1 MTALF
6 PRIDSTVRLDA
17 DGLSQSRG
25 GVTLFDGLTCSI
37 RSGDV
42 LWIKG
47 SNGIGKTTLL
57 EVLAGLSRPDT
68 GSVTWQRDDTHLA
81 ADKLIAYQPHLSFA
95 KASLTATE
103 DLYFW
108 ARIYQTGDRV
118 AATLETVRLS
128 SRANVPSQNLS
139 AGQRKRLALAKLLLS
154 GKPIWIMDEPD
165 AAMDEDGIALID
177 SLIGQHVERGGSV
190 IIASHAMPRK
200 ISTQTR
206 KLTLNTAS

>member
-6 PRIDSTVRLDA
+6 PRIDSTLRLKA

-25 GVTLFDGLTCSI
+25 GITLFDGLTASI

-68 GSVTWQRDDTHLA
+68 GSVTWQRDDTDLA

-95 KASLTATE
+95 KASITAAE
-103 DLYFW
+103 DLNFW
-108 ARIYQTGDRV
+108 ACIYQTGDKV
-118 AATLETVRLS
+118 AAALETVGLNG
-128 SRANVPSQNLS
+128 RANVPSQNLS

-165 AAMDEDGIALID
+165 AAMDEDGTVLID
-177 SLIGQHVERGGSV
+177 NLIGQHTERGGSV

-200 ISTQTR
+200 IGTQTR
-206 KLTLNTAS
+206 KLTLNAPS